1 MVEGYWKWMDNL
13 LDYSDEY
20 YLVAPDAPWDQKM
33 TSGKGRSRGIDF
45 KVTREYGR
53 FTGSVSYSLLWAD
66 RRYDGKNG
74 GQWFPARFDNRHKIN
89 VFLNFKFNE
98 KWSLGAT
105 WTGMIGNRISIPLQC
120 WDDPQLGPWHFDM
133 DYYDG
138 INNYRLPFYHRLD
151 ISATRHTKH
160 GFWTFSIYNAYCNM
174 NVIAVRRDYSD
185 SYGIVTG
192 PDGSV
197 SYTSRPV
204 FQYVRLLPFIPSVSY
219 TWEF

>member
-1 MVEGYWKWMDNL
+1 
-13 LDYSDEY
+13 
-20 YLVAPDAPWDQKM
+20 M
-33 TSGKGRSRGIDF
+33 T
-45 KVTREYGR
+45 
-53 FTGSVSYSLLWAD
+53 
-66 RRYDGKNG
+66 
-74 GQWFPARFDNRHKIN
+74 
-89 VFLNFKFNE
+89 
-98 KWSLGAT
+98 
-105 WTGMIGNRISIPLQC
+105 GNRISIPLQC

-160 GFWTFSIYNAYCNM
+160 GFWTFSVYNAYCNM

-185 SYGIVTG
+185 SYETVTW